1 MNFGFF
7 LIILDNFSRYYE
19 HKNGMTWQKFSMMTR
34 TNLFDDDDEMIMQFI
49 IIIIRHHH
57 LIDDDDKLEIVKDNK
72 SILKS
77 RSEYDIDWINQ
88 INNNN
93 DDYDGRRYLQVIK
106 PNEWTENFDNHHDDN
121 NKNLF
126 IQMNPLVTW

>member
-1 MNFGFF
+1 
-7 LIILDNFSRYYE
+7 
-19 HKNGMTWQKFSMMTR
+19 MMTR

-77 RSEYDIDWINQ
+77 RSEYDID
-88 INNNN
+88 
-93 DDYDGRRYLQVIK
+93 
-106 PNEWTENFDNHHDDN
+106 
-121 NKNLF
+121 
-126 IQMNPLVTW
+126 